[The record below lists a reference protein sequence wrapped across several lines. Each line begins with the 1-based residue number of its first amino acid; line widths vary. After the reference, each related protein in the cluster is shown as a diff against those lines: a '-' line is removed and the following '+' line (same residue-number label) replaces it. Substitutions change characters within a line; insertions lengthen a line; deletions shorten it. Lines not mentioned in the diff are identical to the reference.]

1 MEDKAK
7 GRMKEAAGAVT
18 GDEDKKYD
26 FLSSIWERS
35 GREEFC

>member
-7 GRMKEAAGAVT
+7 GRMKEAAGAIT
-18 GDEDKKYD
+18 GDEDKKND

-35 GREEFC
+35 VREEFC